1 MRFNSLISCLTCA
14 TSAEG
19 WWEVSTKNDFTIF
32 EDGKQ
37 QDVKIFQSYETDLP
51 LTIEL
56 ADRCRREPGNLI
68 ETERNAAYQFFG
80 SVLRKQDLAF
90 LISFG
95 SEAELLQDYT
105 NSATL
110 LRRGLEGLQ
119 VNSDVGGLHPG
130 PVPTIS
136 QPRGT
141 ILYDAVY
148 LAASDQL
155 KGQVGR
161 KVLVLITDGEDQG
174 SRYKIAQA
182 IEAAQRADAILYGFY
197 YVDRAFYYGH
207 GLVFGGVSDSELRRM
222 SEETGGHV
230 FHVDRKLTLQD
241 AFSELQNE
249 MRSQY
254 AIGYTS
260 TNANKDGTFRKIEI
274 KTNNKDWKVQARKGY
289 YASSNTLENSLG
301 ADIRI
306 SVRHNRR
313 RRDCHRAPAGNVLRD
328 GLSRRSSAG
337 CDGRGVPSVVASE
350 NGSGRVPGV
359 AGGSSGW
366 IYRGGPG
373 FVADGL
379 AAAHG
384 GSRLAAR
391 EYSECLLGSGQP
403 ETGAGAATDGAG
415 AGVVQ
420 GQSHSRSH
428 PAFEQCRPAVI
439 REVGISGDQ

>member
-1 MRFNSLISCLTCA
+1 MLLAPGVPLTFAQDEPTIKVEVQLVNILFNVRDKRGGLVGSLN
-14 TSAEG
+14 
-19 WWEVSTKNDFTIF
+19 KDDFSIF

-37 QDVKIFQSYETDLP
+37 QEVKYFNRETDLP
-51 LTIEL
+51 LTIGL
-56 ADRCRREPGNLI
+56 LIDVSASQGNLI
-68 ETERNAAYQFFG
+68 DIERNAAYQFFG
-80 SVLRKQDLAF
+80 SVLRKQDLPF

-182 IEAAQRADAILYGFY
+182 IEAAQRADAIIYGFY

-222 SEETGGHV
+222 AEETGGHV
-230 FHVDRKLTLQD
+230 FHVDKKLPLQD

-289 YASSNTLENSLG
+289 YATK
-301 ADIRI
+301 
-306 SVRHNRR
+306 
-313 RRDCHRAPAGNVLRD
+313 
-328 GLSRRSSAG
+328 
-337 CDGRGVPSVVASE
+337 
-350 NGSGRVPGV
+350 
-359 AGGSSGW
+359 
-366 IYRGGPG
+366 
-373 FVADGL
+373 
-379 AAAHG
+379 
-384 GSRLAAR
+384 
-391 EYSECLLGSGQP
+391 
-403 ETGAGAATDGAG
+403 
-415 AGVVQ
+415 
-420 GQSHSRSH
+420 
-428 PAFEQCRPAVI
+428 
-439 REVGISGDQ
+439 

>member
-1 MRFNSLISCLTCA
+1 MLLAPGVPVMLAQDDTTIKVEVQLVNILFNVRDKRGGLVGSLN
-14 TSAEG
+14 
-19 WWEVSTKNDFTIF
+19 KDDFTIF

-37 QDVKIFQSYETDLP
+37 QEVKYFNRETDLP
-51 LTIEL
+51 LTIGL
-56 ADRCRREPGNLI
+56 LIDVSASQGNLI
-68 ETERNAAYQFFG
+68 DIERNAAYQFFG

-105 NSATL
+105 NSAAL
-110 LRRGLEGLQ
+110 LRKGLEGLQ

-182 IEAAQRADAILYGFY
+182 IEAAQRADAIIYGFY
-197 YVDRAFYYGH
+197 YVDRGFYYGH
-207 GLVFGGVSDSELRRM
+207 GMVFGGVSDSELRRM
-222 SEETGGHV
+222 AEETGGHN

-260 TNANKDGTFRKIEI
+260 TNAARDGTFRKIEI

-289 YASSNTLENSLG
+289 YASK
-301 ADIRI
+301 
-306 SVRHNRR
+306 
-313 RRDCHRAPAGNVLRD
+313 
-328 GLSRRSSAG
+328 
-337 CDGRGVPSVVASE
+337 
-350 NGSGRVPGV
+350 
-359 AGGSSGW
+359 
-366 IYRGGPG
+366 
-373 FVADGL
+373 
-379 AAAHG
+379 
-384 GSRLAAR
+384 
-391 EYSECLLGSGQP
+391 
-403 ETGAGAATDGAG
+403 
-415 AGVVQ
+415 
-420 GQSHSRSH
+420 
-428 PAFEQCRPAVI
+428 
-439 REVGISGDQ
+439 